1 MAAWLATQTFTLR
14 RPADGES
21 AARRSWESPAISSR
35 VSITSPATLPSTLAA
50 SSPNHAGTDVVGVLC
65 AAGARKA
72 LNEVAEDFYLYSL
85 KRFSLSP
92 AEVQDNSFIQRA
104 EFLAVVQF

>member
-1 MAAWLATQTFTLR
+1 M
-14 RPADGES
+14 
-21 AARRSWESPAISSR
+21 
-35 VSITSPATLPSTLAA
+35 
-50 SSPNHAGTDVVGVLC
+50 VGVLC
-65 AAGARKA
+65 AAGARKVI
-72 LNEVAEDFYLYSL
+72 NEAAGDFYLYSL